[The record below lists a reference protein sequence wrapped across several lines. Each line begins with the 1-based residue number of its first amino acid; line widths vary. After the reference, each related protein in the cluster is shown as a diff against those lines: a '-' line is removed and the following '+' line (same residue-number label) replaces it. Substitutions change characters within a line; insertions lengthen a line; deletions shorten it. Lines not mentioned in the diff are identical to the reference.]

1 MTEKNA
7 KPRGKI
13 KSHGHADLPVLPSKW
28 CWATIND
35 LAAAEP
41 NSITD
46 GPFGSNL
53 KTSHYTETGPRVI
66 RLQNIGDGIFHDAT
80 AHISE
85 SHFSRLKK
93 HEVVAGD
100 LVIAALGETL
110 PRSCVMPPWVG
121 PAIVKADCPRF
132 RANRSI
138 VLPEFVNYAL
148 NSPDTQRRTSEIIHG
163 VGRPR
168 LNLSEVRGIWI
179 PLAPLNEQRR
189 IVSKIEELFSDLDAG
204 VLALKRAKANLKRY
218 RAAVLKAAVEG
229 KLTEEWRAKHPH
241 AEPASKLLARILTER
256 RQKWESEQL
265 AKFAG
270 AGKEP
275 PKGWKDRYVEPT
287 PTDTTELP
295 ELPDSWC
302 WVNLGKMLY
311 EIEGGKS
318 FKCLTRRAT
327 DSEWGVIK
335 VSAMTWGTFLEEEQK
350 AIPPGSQIDASN
362 EIKPGDLLL
371 SRSNTTELVGASVLV
386 GDCRSR
392 LLLSDKSLRLKVS
405 DLVDRRWL
413 HKVISS
419 SIGRRQL
426 SAMATGT
433 SDSMRNVSQE
443 KIESVLLPLPPK
455 DEQLEIVT
463 QIEERISII
472 AMADVQV
479 SSSLLRAARLRQSI
493 LKQAFEGKLVPQ
505 DPNDEP
511 ANESL
516 TRLNDR
522 QLSRKAI
529 GDVAVTTKRGGR
541 KSASTKKNNDEVG
554 T

>member
-179 PLAPLNEQRR
+179 PTAPINEQRR

-204 VLALKRAKANLKRY
+204 VAALKRAKANLKRY
-218 RAAVLKAAVEG
+218 RAAVLKSAVEG

-275 PKGWKDRYVEPT
+275 PKGWKEKYVEPT
-287 PTDTTELP
+287 PPDTTDLP
-295 ELPDSWC
+295 ELPEDWC
-302 WVNLGKMLY
+302 WVSLDQTCD
-311 EIEGGKS
+311 I
-318 FKCLTRRAT
+318 
-327 DSEWGVIK
+327 
-335 VSAMTWGTFLEEEQK
+335 GTGTT
-350 AIPPGSQIDASN
+350 P
-362 EIKPGDLLL
+362 
-371 SRSNTTELVGASVLV
+371 SRSNPAFYSGGTIPWVMSSAVNRSFVDEASEFVTEHAIRETT
-386 GDCRSR
+386 
-392 LLLSDKSLRLKVS
+392 LRLYPAGTLIIALYGEGKTRGTVS
-405 DLVDRRWL
+405 ELRIAATVNQA
-413 HKVISS
+413 
-419 SIGRRQL
+419 IGTLGFAETGNLIRPFVKLFLASNYDQLRRQAAGGMQPNLNLGILKQIAVPIPPLNEQTPIVAEVAMVL
-426 SAMATGT
+426 S
-433 SDSMRNVSQE
+433 
-443 KIESVLLPLPPK
+443 
-455 DEQLEIVT
+455 
-463 QIEERISII
+463 QIEAAETAI
-472 AMADVQV
+472 DQD
-479 SSSLLRAARLRQSI
+479 LLRAGRLRQSV
-493 LKQAFEGKLVPQ
+493 LKQAFAGKLVPQ

-511 ANESL
+511 ASVMLDKLHGGQTEEAPKKQRR
-516 TRLNDR
+516 TRQSPN
-522 QLSRKAI
+522 
-529 GDVAVTTKRGGR
+529 V
-541 KSASTKKNNDEVG
+541 
-554 T
+554 

>member
-1 MTEKNA
+1 MSEANSL
-7 KPRGKI
+7 PRGWTTAKLSEIAHVRSGHTPKGIEELTKPEGQIPWFKI
-13 KSHGHADLPVLPSKW
+13 SDMNRDGNEKQMFHAQAWLSEEDVTSLRMHLFQAGTIVFPKRGGAIATNKKRMLSIPSCLDLNTMAVIPFPDMTAFVWWWFAALNL
-28 CWATIND
+28 ATLSD
-35 LAAAEP
+35 
-41 NSITD
+41 
-46 GPFGSNL
+46 GSNVPQINHSDIEPL
-53 KTSHYTETGPRVI
+53 S
-66 RLQNIGDGIFHDAT
+66 
-80 AHISE
+80 
-85 SHFSRLKK
+85 
-93 HEVVAGD
+93 
-100 LVIAALGETL
+100 L
-110 PRSCVMPPWVG
+110 P
-121 PAIVKADCPRF
+121 
-132 RANRSI
+132 
-138 VLPEFVNYAL
+138 
-148 NSPDTQRRTSEIIHG
+148 
-163 VGRPR
+163 
-168 LNLSEVRGIWI
+168 I
-179 PLAPLNEQRR
+179 PPLNEQRR

-218 RAAVLKAAVEG
+218 RAAALKAAVEG

-265 AKFAG
+265 AKFDA
-270 AGKEP
+270 AGKEL

-511 ANESL
+511 ANELL
-516 TRLNDR
+516 TKLNDR
-522 QLSRKAI
+522 QLSQKAN

-541 KSASTKKNNDEVG
+541 KSASTKKNNDEVD